1 MGHVEEGQL
10 EAVALGS
17 ETGDKAEKG
26 QRDILEGC
34 IKMGLCLLLR
44 QLDANEHFCCEGW
57 SWRTLGKLK
66 RNNFHETSN

>member
-26 QRDILEGC
+26 H
-34 IKMGLCLLLR
+34 KT
-44 QLDANEHFCCEGW
+44 F
-57 SWRTLGKLK
+57 LK
-66 RNNFHETSN
+66 RV